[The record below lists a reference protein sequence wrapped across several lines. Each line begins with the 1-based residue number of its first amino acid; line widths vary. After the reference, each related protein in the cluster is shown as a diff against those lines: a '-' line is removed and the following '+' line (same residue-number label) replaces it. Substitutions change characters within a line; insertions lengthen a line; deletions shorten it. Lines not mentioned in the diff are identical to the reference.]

1 MLRPSCW
8 KQEICVGICFKENS
22 VFSYLEFHIQNLYT
36 QRTFSVKISKNTK
49 VYQAQNALSALKS
62 TIKKAALK
70 RRPVFILQQEDFL
83 WITVKSSDVHGYRH
97 HRNPGRYASARSAAG
112 S

>member
-49 VYQAQNALSALKS
+49 VYQSQNALSALKS
-62 TIKKAALK
+62 TIKKSRLEKTARFYFATRGFFMDYSKIK
-70 RRPVFILQQEDFL
+70 RCSP
-83 WITVKSSDVHGYRH
+83 T
-97 HRNPGRYASARSAAG
+97 ARSE
-112 S
+112 